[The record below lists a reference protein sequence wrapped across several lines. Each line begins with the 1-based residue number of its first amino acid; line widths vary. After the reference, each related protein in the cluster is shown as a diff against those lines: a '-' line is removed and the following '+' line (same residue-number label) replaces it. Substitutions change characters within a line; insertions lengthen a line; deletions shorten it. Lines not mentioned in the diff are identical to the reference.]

1 MSRASAPSV
10 RPAAGTACGPGSVA
24 PHTSWTASPSAWRCS
39 TCARISSVPSMSKS
53 TSTVPANPIRRP
65 RADISGADALDN
77 GGTDERSTRR
87 RTKNVFGTSDMRDD
101 RVTIRELAHLSG
113 VSVGTVSRALN
124 GYADVNAERR
134 ERIVRLARE
143 LDYTPAAAARSLV
156 TQRSHVIG
164 VFLETGEGHPDLQ
177 HPFFHEV
184 LVGLKHEIGAGG
196 YDLLL
201 FASER
206 PGNGYG
212 DGDHSYLKRARHH
225 SVEGVVLMGVDA
237 EDPEIRRLTRSGLPC
252 VGVDVALSGPATEY
266 VMSDNP
272 HGAAIAVEHLY
283 DLGHRR
289 IATITGLIETRPG
302 ADRLRGYRDA
312 LRARGLAFRDEYVAY
327 GDFYVESGQRAME
340 RLLDLDEPPTA
351 AVCASALMALGA
363 IRAVA
368 ERGLSVPRD
377 VSIVGFDDIQ
387 LAGHVQPPLTTL
399 RQDKARL
406 GVEAGRALTRL
417 IAADPAVPEAMTL
430 PVELVVRGS
439 TAPPRAGR

>member
-1 MSRASAPSV
+1 
-10 RPAAGTACGPGSVA
+10 
-24 PHTSWTASPSAWRCS
+24 
-39 TCARISSVPSMSKS
+39 
-53 TSTVPANPIRRP
+53 
-65 RADISGADALDN
+65 
-77 GGTDERSTRR
+77 
-87 RTKNVFGTSDMRDD
+87 MRDD
-101 RVTIRELAHLSG
+101 RVTIRQLAHLSG

-124 GYADVNAERR
+124 GYTDVNPETR

-206 PGNGYG
+206 PGGGYG
-212 DGDHSYLKRARHH
+212 EHSYLKRARHH

-237 EDPEIRRLTRSGLPC
+237 EDLELRRLARSGLPC
-252 VGVDVALSGPATEY
+252 VGVDVALTGPATEY
-266 VMSDNP
+266 VMSDNVG
-272 HGAAIAVEHLY
+272 GAATAVEHLH

-327 GDFYVESGQRAME
+327 GDFYVESGERAMA

-351 AVCASALMALGA
+351 VVCGSDLMALGA
-363 IRAVA
+363 IRAIS
-368 ERGLSVPRD
+368 ERGMSVPRD

-399 RQDKARL
+399 RQDKAGL
-406 GVEAGRALTRL
+406 GAQAGRALTRL
-417 IAADPAVPEAMTL
+417 IAADAAGPEAVTL
-430 PVELVVRGS
+430 PVELIVRGS
-439 TAPPRAGR
+439 TAPPPYGSR